1 MSYPSTLDAHGLRN
15 WAHRAVGELSHRR
28 AEINALNVF
37 PVPDSDTGSNMAHTM
52 EAAVAEVEKGG
63 GDVAAALAMGAV
75 RGARGN
81 SGMVLSQVLRGVAEA
96 TVDSTIDGAIFAA
109 SLMHAVELVDRAIAE
124 PVEGTVI
131 TVLRCAAETAESTAR
146 QPESSFHGVVAE
158 TISAAQK
165 ALAETPSQ
173 LPELRAAGVVD
184 AGGAGLVI
192 LLEALLAEIEGTTSH
207 APESMPE
214 AVTELEVVFLFEGDS
229 AALKEKIAPLGTS
242 LVIAQASDDSAS
254 IHIHST
260 QAGKVI
266 ETAFAA
272 GSVSNLRLEALPET
286 SAPRGDTGAGHTRT
300 VYAAV
305 PAGPVAELVQSAGVT
320 VLQPGE
326 KIHAAGEDIVLSS
339 GLEEHATAAHTV
351 EISSLAAG
359 LAAISVYEPDNADT
373 AAVVESMRDAAQS
386 MRVAHPTG
394 ETEAA
399 IAKTCRQLLAAGGE
413 QVTVIS
419 PLAISQEELAAELG
433 VDVVALQVPDIPTE
447 IGVE

>member
-52 EAAVAEVEKGG
+52 EAAVAEVEKAD
-63 GDVAAALAMGAV
+63 GDIAAALAMGAV

-146 QPESSFHGVVAE
+146 QPNSSFHGVVAD
-158 TISAAQK
+158 TISAART

-192 LLEALLAEIEGTTSH
+192 LLETLLAEIEGTTSH
-207 APESMPE
+207 SPESMPE
-214 AVTELEVVFLFEGDS
+214 TVTELEVVFFFEGDS
-229 AALKEKIAPLGTS
+229 AVLKEKIAPLGTS
-242 LVIAQASDDSAS
+242 LVIAQAGEDSAS

-260 QAGKVI
+260 QAGAVI

-272 GSVSNLRLEALPET
+272 GSVSNLRLEALPE
-286 SAPRGDTGAGHTRT
+286 APAQRENTDEGHTHT
-300 VYAAV
+300 VYAAA
-305 PAGPVAELVQSAGVT
+305 PAGPMAELVQSAGVT
-320 VLQPGE
+320 VVEPGE
-326 KIHAAGEDIVLSS
+326 TIHAAGEDIVLSS
-339 GLEEHATAAHTV
+339 GLEEHATAAHTL
-351 EISSLAAG
+351 SL
-359 LAAISVYEPDNADT
+359 I
-373 AAVVESMRDAAQS
+373 
-386 MRVAHPTG
+386 H
-394 ETEAA
+394 
-399 IAKTCRQLLAAGGE
+399 I
-413 QVTVIS
+413 
-419 PLAISQEELAAELG
+419 
-433 VDVVALQVPDIPTE
+433 
-447 IGVE
+447 

>member
-52 EAAVAEVEKGG
+52 EAAVAEVEKAD
-63 GDVAAALAMGAV
+63 GDIAAALAMGAV

-131 TVLRCAAETAESTAR
+131 TVLRCAAEKAESTAR
-146 QPESSFHGVVAE
+146 QPDSSFHGVVSE
-158 TISAAQK
+158 TISAART

-192 LLEALLAEIEGTTSH
+192 LLETLLAEIEGTTSH
-207 APESMPE
+207 SPESMPE
-214 AVTELEVVFLFEGDS
+214 TVTELEVVFFFQGDS

-242 LVIAQASDDSAS
+242 LVIAQAGDDSAS

-286 SAPRGDTGAGHTRT
+286 SAPRGDTDAGHTRT

-305 PAGPVAELVQSAGVT
+305 PAGPMAELVQSAGVT
-320 VLQPGE
+320 VVEPGE
-326 KIHAAGEDIVLSS
+326 TIHAAGEDIVLSS

-386 MRVAHPTG
+386 MRVAHPA
-394 ETEAA
+394 EESELA
-399 IAKTCRQLLAAGGE
+399 IAQMCRQLLAAGGE

-419 PLAISQEELAAELG
+419 PLNISQEELAAELG

>member
-1 MSYPSTLDAHGLRN
+1 MSYPSTLDARGLRN

-52 EAAVAEVEKGG
+52 EAAVAEVEKGD

-109 SLMHAVELVDRAIAE
+109 SLMHAVELVDLAIAE

-131 TVLRCAAETAESTAR
+131 TVLRCAAERAESTAR
-146 QPESSFHGVVAE
+146 QPDYSFHGVVSE
-158 TISAAQK
+158 TISSART

-207 APESMPE
+207 APESMQE
-214 AVTELEVVFLFEGDS
+214 TVTELEVVFFFEGNS

-242 LVIAQASDDSAS
+242 LVIAQAGDDSAS

-266 ETAFAA
+266 ETAFAE

-286 SAPRGDTGAGHTRT
+286 SAPRGDTEAGQTRT

-305 PAGPVAELVQSAGVT
+305 PAGPMAELVQSAGVT
-320 VLQPGE
+320 VVEPGE
-326 KIHAAGEDIVLSS
+326 TFHAAGEDIVLSS
-339 GLEEHATAAHTV
+339 GLEEYATAEHTV
-351 EISSLAAG
+351 DISSLAAG

-373 AAVVESMRDAAQS
+373 AAVVESMCDAAQS
-386 MRVAHPTG
+386 MRVAHPAE

-399 IAKTCRQLLAAGGE
+399 IAQMCRQLLAAGGE

-419 PLAISQEELAAELG
+419 PLNISQEALAAELG

>member
-146 QPESSFHGVVAE
+146 QPDSSFHGVVSE
-158 TISAAQK
+158 TILAART

-192 LLEALLAEIEGTTSH
+192 LLETLLSEIEGTASH
-207 APESMPE
+207 APESVPE
-214 AVTELEVVFLFEGDS
+214 TVTELEVVFFFQGDS

-242 LVIAQASDDSAS
+242 LVIAQAGDDSAS

-272 GSVSNLRLEALPET
+272 GSVSNLRLEALPE
-286 SAPRGDTGAGHTRT
+286 APAQRENTGGGHTRT

-305 PAGPVAELVQSAGVT
+305 PAGPMAELVQSAGVT
-320 VLQPGE
+320 VVEPGE
-326 KIHAAGEDIVLSS
+326 KIQAAGEDIVLSS

-386 MRVAHPTG
+386 MRVAHPA
-394 ETEAA
+394 EESEVA
-399 IAKTCRQLLAAGGE
+399 IAQMCRQLLAAGGE

-419 PLAISQEELAAELG
+419 PLNISQEELAAELG